1 MGEFRY
7 TAIDARGVRTSGRVA
22 AATEQALLGELA
34 TRQLTPIKIEP
45 ASEGPRLK
53 RGLPVRALGDAYLQL
68 ADLLRAG
75 VPLLRSLR
83 LLGNRKSKP
92 RLSAEFA
99 ALADAVADGEE
110 LASAMEARGVF
121 SSVHV
126 AMIRAG
132 EKGGFLEEVLERLGK
147 FVVGQAELRGK
158 ILGNM
163 IYPMALVVFG
173 SAILAII
180 FGFFVP
186 MFRPLFE
193 GIEGGLP
200 VVTQIVFAA
209 SSAVGAYGPITF
221 GVGVVL
227 ATALWH
233 FSKKP
238 RVRRAITSVRTYAPV
253 IGPLTREIAAARFC
267 RMLGTLLANGVPMIQ
282 SMRTAR
288 DASGNV
294 LLEEAIDK
302 AADAVR
308 AGEALA
314 LPLRESGLFTD
325 DTIEI
330 ISVAEAANNL
340 DTALIGLAENIE
352 KRVDRLLT
360 AAVRLIEPLM
370 LMAIAAI
377 VVVVAIGLVL
387 PMTQLSAGV

>member
-7 TAIDARGVRTSGRVA
+7 TAIDARGVRISGRIA

-34 TRQLTPIKIEP
+34 TRQLTPIKVEP
-45 ASEGPRLK
+45 ASAGPRIK
-53 RGLPVRALGDAYLQL
+53 RGLPVRPLGDAYLQL

-92 RLSAEFA
+92 RLAAEFA
-99 ALADAVADGEE
+99 ALADAVSDGEE
-110 LASAMEARGVF
+110 LASAMEARGAF
-121 SSVHV
+121 SAVHV

-158 ILGNM
+158 IIGNM
-163 IYPMALVVFG
+163 IYPMALVFFG
-173 SAILAII
+173 GAILGII

-186 MFRPLFE
+186 MFKPLFD

-200 VVTQIVFAA
+200 FVTQLVFAA
-209 SSAVGAYGPITF
+209 SSAVGTYGPIT
-221 GVGVVL
+221 L
-227 ATALWH
+227 ALLIGATLLLWRL
-233 FSKKP
+233 SKNAG
-238 RVRRAITSVRTYAPV
+238 VRRAITVFRTRAPV
-253 IGPLTREIAAARFC
+253 IGPLSREVAAARFC

-288 DASGNV
+288 DASGNM
-294 LLEEAIDK
+294 LMEEAIDK

-308 AGEALA
+308 AGETLA
-314 LPLRESGLFTD
+314 VPLRESGLFND

-330 ISVAEAANNL
+330 IAVAEAANNL